1 MLPAVLTLA
10 LALAAPAAAAP
21 APAAPAPAPAPTA
34 AATPADDRVAV
45 LSAMSAELSRS
56 IERLRLQ
63 GYEAPYFVAYQ
74 VKDLT
79 RHELAGRYGAIF
91 DDGTRRDRTLYV
103 DLRVGSYDLDS
114 SGGDEMSILLGAEG
128 PSWYAPKDAPLDG
141 DVAALRTALWLATDE
156 RYKEALASYFKK
168 KSRDVYRAADAE
180 RAPSFSREKPSRQV
194 DPPRPFP
201 FDRERWKAIVRDAT
215 AIFRAHPD
223 VFDSSMKVVAEKQV
237 RWFASSEGSGI
248 LTEQTVYGVH
258 LQAVARAPDGQLL
271 ENGRDFYARTE
282 ADLPA
287 PEQIRAAAKKVIAEL
302 EALRHAPAIDPYT
315 GPAILEPEATGVLF
329 HEAVG
334 HRLEGER
341 LEDDKDGQ
349 TYKGQVGQMV
359 LPPFL
364 TIVDDPTL
372 ASVQG
377 ISLNGTYA
385 FDEQGVAARRTVLV
399 KDGRLETYL
408 LSRKPV
414 KPFGS
419 SNGHG
424 RSQGSRP
431 PMARMANLVVESSR
445 RVPAAELKRMLMA
458 EARRQG
464 KRYGLIIRDITGGN
478 TNTASYG
485 YQAFKGTP
493 RLVYRVDAK
502 TGAEE
507 LVRGVELVG
516 TPLTSVNKVMATS
529 DAVRVFNGYCGAESG
544 YVPVSTVAPSTLV
557 GELELQR
564 VARANERSPILPSP
578 WSERAE
584 PPSTPGH
591 AATPVSD
598 GGHLPRAPGG
608 STPPVPGGDKPGG
621 AAAGA
626 TR

>member
-1 MLPAVLTLA
+1 MLSAVLA
-10 LALAAPAAAAP
+10 LALGAATASSPP
-21 APAAPAPAPAPTA
+21 TSAPAAPHT
-34 AATPADDRVAV
+34 DERVAV
-45 LSAMSAELSRS
+45 LSAMSAEVSRS
-56 IERLRLQ
+56 TERLRLQ

-74 VKDLT
+74 VKDVS

-91 DDGTRRDRTLYV
+91 DDATRRDRNLYV
-103 DLRVGSYDLDS
+103 DLRVGSYELDS
-114 SGGDEMSILLGAEG
+114 SGGDETSLILGAEG
-128 PSWYAPKDAPLDG
+128 PTWYAPKDAPLDG

-168 KSRDVYRAADAE
+168 KSRDVYRGADTE
-180 RAPSFSREKPSRQV
+180 RAPSFSRDAPSRHV

-201 FDRERWKAIVRDAT
+201 FERERWKAIVRDAT

-223 VFDSSMKVVAEKQV
+223 VCDSSMKVVAEKQV
-237 RWFASSEGSGI
+237 RWFASSEGAAI
-248 LTEQTVYGVH
+248 LTEQTVYGIH

-271 ENGRDFYARTE
+271 ENGRDFYARSE
-282 ADLPA
+282 AALPG
-287 PEQIRAAAKKVIAEL
+287 PDQLRAAAEKVIAEL
-302 EALRHAPAIDPYT
+302 EALRRAPAIAPYT

-349 TYKGQVGQMV
+349 TYKGQVGQVV

-364 TIVDDPTL
+364 TIMDDPTL

-377 ISLNGTYA
+377 VSLNGTYG
-385 FDEQGVAARRTVLV
+385 FDEQGIAARRTVLV
-399 KDGRLETYL
+399 KGGRLENYL

-414 KPFGS
+414 KPFDR

-445 RVPAAELKRMLMA
+445 QVSAAELKRMLMA

-516 TPLTSVNKVMATS
+516 TPLTSVNKVLATS
-529 DAVRVFNGYCGAESG
+529 DSVRVFNGYCGAESG
-544 YVPVSTVAPSTLV
+544 YVPVSTVAPSTLI

-578 WSERAE
+578 WSER
-584 PPSTPGH
+584 
-591 AATPVSD
+591 SD
-598 GGHLPRAPGG
+598 PA
-608 STPPVPGGDKPGG
+608 GD
-621 AAAGA
+621 AAGA
-626 TR
+626 AR

>member
-1 MLPAVLTLA
+1 MVALA
-10 LALAAPAAAAP
+10 LALVLGAPAADGRP
-21 APAAPAPAPAPTA
+21 
-34 AATPADDRVAV
+34 AV
-45 LSAMSAELSRS
+45 LAAMSAELSRAV
-56 IERLRLQ
+56 ERLRLH

-74 VKDLT
+74 VKDVT
-79 RHELAGRYGAIF
+79 RHELSGRYGAIF
-91 DDGTRRDRTLYV
+91 EDGTRRDRNLYV
-103 DLRVGSYDLDS
+103 DLRVGSYELDS
-114 SGGDEMSILLGAEG
+114 SGTDEAAFVLGAEG

-141 DVAALRTALWLATDE
+141 DVDALRTALWLATDE
-156 RYKEALASYFKK
+156 RYKEALAAYFRK
-168 KSRDVYRAADAE
+168 KSRDVYRAADAD
-180 RAPSFSREKPSRQV
+180 RAPSFSREDAERHV

-201 FDRERWKAIVRDAT
+201 FDRERWKGAVRDVT
-215 AIFRAHPD
+215 LVFRSHPT

-237 RWFASSEGSGI
+237 GWFASSEGAGI
-248 LTEQTVYGVH
+248 VTEQTVYGVH
-258 LQAVARAPDGQLL
+258 LAAVARAPDGQLL
-271 ENGRDFYARTE
+271 ENGRDFYARSE
-282 ADLPA
+282 AELPGTD
-287 PEQIRAAAKKVIAEL
+287 ELRAAAAKVVAEL
-302 EALRHAPAIDPYT
+302 EALARAPAIDPYT
-315 GPAILEPEATGVLF
+315 GPAILEPEASGVLF

-349 TYKGQVGQMV
+349 TYKGQIGQLV

-377 ISLNGTYA
+377 TALNGSYA
-385 FDEQGVAARRTVLV
+385 FDEQGVRARRTVLV

-414 KPFGS
+414 KPFTR

-424 RSQGSRP
+424 RSQGARP

-464 KRYGLIIRDITGGN
+464 KRYGLVIRDIAGGN

-516 TPLTSVNKVMATS
+516 TPLSSVNKVMATS
-529 DAVRVFNGYCGAESG
+529 DGVRVFNGYCGAESG

-557 GELELQR
+557 GEIELQR

-578 WSERAE
+578 WSERA
-584 PPSTPGH
+584 
-591 AATPVSD
+591 PVA
-598 GGHLPRAPGG
+598 PAPAAPG
-608 STPPVPGGDKPGG
+608 PVPVG
-621 AAAGA
+621 AA
-626 TR
+626 R

>member
-1 MLPAVLTLA
+1 MRSIPFAVAVA
-10 LALAAPAAAAP
+10 LLAAPAAM
-21 APAAPAPAPAPTA
+21 A
-34 AATPADDRVAV
+34 AADPAEERLQV
-45 LSAMSAELSRS
+45 LSAMAAELARS
-56 IERLRLQ
+56 SERLRLQ
-63 GYEAPYFVAYQ
+63 GYEPPYFVAYQ
-74 VKDLT
+74 VKDVT
-79 RHELAGRYGAIF
+79 RHEIGGRYGAIF
-91 DDGTRRDRTLYV
+91 DDATRRDRNLYV
-103 DLRVGSYDLDS
+103 DLRVGTYELDS
-114 SGGDEMSILLGAEG
+114 SGGDEATLILGAEG

-168 KSRDVYRAADAE
+168 KSRDVYRAADAD
-180 RAPSFSREKPSRQV
+180 RAPSFSREEPGRHV
-194 DPPRPFP
+194 DPFLPFTLE
-201 FDRERWKAIVRDAT
+201 RERWKAVIRDTT
-215 AIFRAHPD
+215 ALFRAHPD
-223 VFDSSMKVVAEKQV
+223 VFDSSMRVVAEKQV
-237 RWFASSEGSGI
+237 RWFASTEGAAI
-248 LTEQTVYGVH
+248 VTEQTVYGVH

-271 ENGRDFYARTE
+271 ENGRDFYARSE
-282 ADLPA
+282 VGLPG
-287 PEQIRAAAKKVIAEL
+287 PDQIRAAATKVIAEL
-302 EALRHAPAIDPYT
+302 EALRRAPAIDPYT
-315 GPAILEPEATGVLF
+315 GPAILEPEASGVLF

-349 TYKGQVGQMV
+349 TYRGQVGQLV

-372 ASVQG
+372 ASAQG
-377 ISLNGTYA
+377 LTLNGSYG
-385 FDEQGVAARRTVLV
+385 FDDQGVPSRRTVLV

-414 KPFGS
+414 KPFER

-431 PMARMANLVVESSR
+431 PIARMANLVVESSR
-445 RVPAAELKRMLMA
+445 RVAPAELKRMLMA

-529 DAVRVFNGYCGAESG
+529 DEVRVFNGYCGAESG
-544 YVPVSTVAPSTLV
+544 FVPVSTVAPSTLV

-578 WSERAE
+578 WSEPPQPVPADRPRSVPAAE
-584 PPSTPGH
+584 PSSVLG
-591 AATPVSD
+591 
-598 GGHLPRAPGG
+598 APGG
-608 STPPVPGGDKPGG
+608 ATSVAPGGGEAPRGGAVGG
-621 AAAGA
+621 AAGA
-626 TR
+626 SR